1 LQQGSNQRVECR
13 CAPPLI
19 TGHPSILTF
28 LLFYLKKVF
37 CGSLYIIITGHAPHD
52 EVPDEVNTILCKW
65 VEQIEVKPALEKTKA
80 I

>member
-1 LQQGSNQRVECR
+1 MQVR
-13 CAPPLI
+13 CSSFLWTPTNLNFFFFTFFLI
-19 TGHPSILTF
+19 KNYVAHD
-28 LLFYLKKVF
+28 
-37 CGSLYIIITGHAPHD
+37 IITGHAPHD

>member
-1 LQQGSNQRVECR
+1 MQVR
-13 CAPPLI
+13 
-19 TGHPSILTF
+19 PSSYHRIPINLN
-28 LLFYLKKVF
+28 LFTVLLKKSF
-37 CGSLYIIITGHAPHD
+37 YIIITGHAPHD

>member
-1 LQQGSNQRVECR
+1 MQVR
-13 CAPPLI
+13 
-19 TGHPSILTF
+19 PSSYHRTPINLN
-28 LLFYLKKVF
+28 LFTVLLKKSFF

-52 EVPDEVNTILCKW
+52 EVPDEVNTILCNW

>member
-1 LQQGSNQRVECR
+1 MQVR
-13 CAPPLI
+13 CSSFLWTPTNLNFFFTFFLI
-19 TGHPSILTF
+19 KNYVAHD
-28 LLFYLKKVF
+28 
-37 CGSLYIIITGHAPHD
+37 IITGHAPHD

>member
-1 LQQGSNQRVECR
+1 M
-13 CAPPLI
+13 A
-19 TGHPSILTF
+19 HD
-28 LLFYLKKVF
+28 
-37 CGSLYIIITGHAPHD
+37 IITGHAPHD